1 MLMRMTHRFRWL
13 VVAIAVL
20 STPAGLRPSAQS
32 AGPDRS
38 AHVVLISLDGFTARA
53 LADPALPLPTLR
65 RLAKDGATAKVM
77 TPANPTVTWANH
89 TSIISG
95 VTPAKH
101 GVIFNGL
108 LVHEPGMP
116 PKVEPWRDKAE
127 MVHAPTLYDL
137 AHAKGLTTAQV
148 DWVAI
153 WNAPTVTWEFRERPD
168 PANPISRE
176 MVAAGLVPQ
185 DDVDNFSSRNIVL
198 RDRIWTDAAA
208 HIITAHKPNLMMF
221 HLLTLDSMQ
230 HRYGPDTLAAQE
242 TMAHLDAQVADIVEA
257 VRRAGILDQTT
268 FVIVSDHG
276 FKRVKRLI
284 NPNVALAKAGLVQ
297 VTDDKATHADAWI
310 VPEGGS
316 ALAYVTV
323 PDADG
328 AKLAQVRS
336 AVAGLEGVD
345 KVVEPADYASY
356 GLPGPTV
363 SDQMGPLFI
372 TAKPGYAFTAALGNA
387 LVTDATEGSFG
398 AHGYV
403 ASDPELGAIFIASG
417 RGIKAGV
424 TLDSVRNIDV
434 APTLARLL
442 GLELSNA
449 DGTVLTAIL
458 SGR

>member
-1 MLMRMTHRFRWL
+1 MPHHFRRLL
-13 VVAIAVL
+13 VVIALL
-20 STPAGLRPSAQS
+20 SVPASLRPAAQS
-32 AGPDRS
+32 GQDRS

-65 RLAKDGATAKVM
+65 RLAKDGATARVM

-116 PKVEPWRDKAE
+116 PKVEPWRDKSE
-127 MVHAPTLYDL
+127 MVHAPTLYDI
-137 AHAKGLTTAQV
+137 AHGKGLTTAQV

-176 MVAAGLVPQ
+176 MVAAGLVSQ
-185 DDVDNFSSRNIVL
+185 EDVDGFSTRNIVF
-198 RDRIWTDAAA
+198 RDRVWTDAAA
-208 HIITAHKPNLMMF
+208 HIIRTHKPNLMMF
-221 HLLTLDSMQ
+221 HLLTLDSVQ
-230 HRYGPDTLAAQE
+230 HRYGPDTLAAQS
-242 TMAHLDAQVADIVEA
+242 TMAHLDGQVAEIVKA
-257 VRRAGILDQTT
+257 VEQAGILDRTT

-276 FKRVKRLI
+276 FKRVKRQI

-297 VTDDKATHADAWI
+297 VMDGKATKAEAWI
-310 VPEGGS
+310 VPEGGT

-328 AKLAQVRS
+328 SRLARVKQ
-336 AVAGLEGVD
+336 ALAGIEGIDRVID
-345 KVVEPADYASY
+345 PSGYAAL
-356 GLPGPTV
+356 GLPLPSA
-363 SDQMGPLFI
+363 SDQMGPLFL
-372 TAKPGYAFTAALGNA
+372 TAKDGYAFTAGLGEQ
-387 LVTDATEGSFG
+387 VVGDASEGSFG

-403 ASDPELGAIFIASG
+403 NTDPELGAIFIASG
-417 RGIKAGV
+417 RGIRAGV
-424 TLDSVRNIDV
+424 ALDAIRNVDV
-434 APTLARLL
+434 APTIARLL
-442 GLELSNA
+442 GLDLPNA
-449 DGTVLTAIL
+449 DGTVLAAIL
-458 SGR
+458 AGR

>member
-1 MLMRMTHRFRWL
+1 MISRVTRLLAVATI
-13 VVAIAVL
+13 VVVPFA
-20 STPAGLRPSAQS
+20 LRPAAQS
-32 AGPDRS
+32 SPVPDKS
-38 AHVVLISLDGFTARA
+38 AHIVLISLDGFTARA

-65 RLAKDGATAKVM
+65 RLAKAGAMSKVM
-77 TPANPTVTWANH
+77 TPVNPTVTWANH
-89 TSIISG
+89 TAIISG

-116 PKVEPWRDKAE
+116 PKTEPWRDKAE
-127 MVHAPTLYDL
+127 MVHAPTLYDV
-137 AHAKGLTTAQV
+137 AHGKGLTTAQV

-168 PANPISRE
+168 AANPISRE
-176 MVAAGLVPQ
+176 MVTAGVVSQ
-185 DDVDNFSSRNIVL
+185 DDVDNFSTRNIVL

-208 HIITAHKPNLMMF
+208 HIIKAHKPNLMMF
-221 HLLTLDSMQ
+221 HLLALDSMQ

-242 TMAHLDAQVADIVEA
+242 TMAHLDAQVADIVRA
-257 VRRAGILDQTT
+257 VEQAGILDRTT

-297 VTDDKATHADAWI
+297 VTDGKATRADAWI

-328 AKLAQVRS
+328 SKLAQVKQ

-345 KVVEPADYASY
+345 RLVEPADYPSY
-356 GLPGPTV
+356 GLPLPGV
-363 SDQMGPLFI
+363 SNQMGPLFI
-372 TAKPGYAFTAALGNA
+372 TAKPGYAFTASLGDTV
-387 LVTDATEGSFG
+387 VTDAAEGSFG
-398 AHGYV
+398 SHGYL

-417 RGIKAGV
+417 RGIKTGV
-424 TLDSVRNIDV
+424 NLDSMRNIDV

-442 GLELSNA
+442 GIELPNA
-449 DGTVLTAIL
+449 DGTPLTAIL

>member
-1 MLMRMTHRFRWL
+1 M
-13 VVAIAVL
+13 
-20 STPAGLRPSAQS
+20 
-32 AGPDRS
+32 
-38 AHVVLISLDGFTARA
+38 
-53 LADPALPLPTLR
+53 
-65 RLAKDGATAKVM
+65 AKVM

-116 PKVEPWRDKAE
+116 PKTEPWRDKAE
-127 MVHAPTLYDL
+127 MVHAPTLYDV
-137 AHAKGLTTAQV
+137 AHGKGLTTAQV

-176 MVAAGLVPQ
+176 MVAAGLVSQ

-208 HIITAHKPNLMMF
+208 HIIKAHTPNLMMF
-221 HLLTLDSMQ
+221 HLLSLDSMQ

-257 VRRAGILDQTT
+257 VRSAGILEQTT

-297 VTDDKATHADAWI
+297 VTDGKATRADAWI

-328 AKLAQVRS
+328 SKLAQLKR
-336 AVAGLEGVD
+336 AVADLEGVER
-345 KVVEPADYASY
+345 VVEPGDYASY
-356 GLPGPTV
+356 GLPLPNV

-372 TAKPGYAFTAALGNA
+372 TAKAGYAFTANLGDA
-387 LVTDATEGSFG
+387 VVTDATEGSFG

-417 RGIKAGV
+417 RGIRAGG
-424 TLDSVRNIDV
+424 TLETMRNVDV

-442 GLELSNA
+442 GVDLPGVDGAPLS
-449 DGTVLTAIL
+449 AIL